1 MTSQILKEES
11 NSRSIFDHRDLLFAS
26 LADCFQSLNTD
37 NSTIYPVEI
46 WRNLD
51 ASSIPND
58 EEFMEYD
65 DVVKVLA
72 QQLDQAFEDLK
83 QVRKDRDAEH
93 IVCVVRYHG
102 FSKQKFDYLLSRRMS
117 SMIWYV

>member
-1 MTSQILKEES
+1 MSEILKEES
-11 NSRSIFDHRDLLFAS
+11 NSRSIFDHREKLFTN
-26 LADCFQSLNTD
+26 LADCFQSLNTE
-37 NSTIYPVEI
+37 NSTIYPVET

-51 ASSIPND
+51 TSSIPND

-65 DVVKVLA
+65 DVVKVVA

-93 IVCVVRYHG
+93 IVCVVRHHG
-102 FSKQKFDYLLSRRMS
+102 FSQQTF
-117 SMIWYV
+117 